1 MRPPSPGEHGGVRLG
16 PPQLPLRRLGEAE
29 AAARSLRPSGADGDG
44 HPSRLRLRPRQ
55 VVQLDGSAAHGRLY
69 CAGHSAT
76 LQLLSSA
83 ALDTDA
89 IAPAELAALDDT
101 LRGCL
106 LQELLA
112 PMTRAMTLALSAPVR
127 LDTQHEQ
134 QHEQPAPSVDAE
146 VLDIELADDIALTV
160 RLRYAPPAAAVW
172 RRCGGIVADRRVR
185 QAIGRLPVACVLRF
199 GRIALTR
206 DECRSLVPG
215 GALIM
220 PRAADSDDALLC
232 DRHGRRWAH
241 VRVEGQLIRL
251 MEVLPMDQQATQ
263 LAGAA
268 RAVNAATN
276 PTETRVAP
284 DPAESGATAVAQVE
298 VVVEAAAETLSV
310 DQLTQLAPGLLIGL
324 TPEAARGMVVLRANG
339 VPLAR
344 GRLVAVGES
353 LAVFVDD
360 LLVGEAA

>member
-1 MRPPSPGEHGGVRLG
+1 MPPPPLREHGGVRLG

-29 AAARSLRPSGADGDG
+29 AAARSLRPSGADADG
-44 HPSRLRLRPRQ
+44 HPSRLRLRPRR
-55 VVQLDGSAAHGRLY
+55 VAQLDGSAAHGQLH

-76 LQLLSSA
+76 LQLLSCA
-83 ALDTDA
+83 ALVTDA

-134 QHEQPAPSVDAE
+134 TAPSVDAE
-146 VLDIELADDIALTV
+146 VLDIELADDTALTV
-160 RLRYAPPAAAVW
+160 RLRYAPPSAAVW

-276 PTETRVAP
+276 PTETRVAL